1 MLERSVAGVK
11 IGRYGLDFSLGG
23 AQRAMG
29 SNVYANHVIWLL
41 TSDAGRRVMLQQ
53 VWSDQTMS
61 GGIDPCLERG
71 TWQIR
76 GVQILSTRS
85 QGA

>member
-1 MLERSVAGVK
+1 MAEAK
-11 IGRYGLDFSLGG
+11 IGRCGLNFSLGG
-23 AQRAMG
+23 AQRTMG
-29 SNVYANHVIWLL
+29 SNVYTNHVIYLL
-41 TSDAGRRVMLQQ
+41 ISDAGRRVMLQQ
-53 VWSDQTMS
+53 VWSAQTMS

-76 GVQILSTRS
+76 GVQTLSTRS